1 MLGSLLR
8 WLLVGG
14 GALAGSY
21 GGRILAATLRGEPVE
36 PLLRFDRA
44 TLLRPDMAPGIMAAE
59 IAGRI
64 LRLGPWSAAL
74 VAAAGAAA
82 AVLAEGPLTRPDAD
96 DDGADAGRPNPVTVT
111 PLT

>member
-1 MLGSLLR
+1 MFGSLFR
-8 WLLVGG
+8 WVLVGG

-21 GGRILAATLRGEPVE
+21 GGRIAAAALRGEPVE
-36 PLLRFDRA
+36 PLLRIDRA
-44 TLLRPDMAPGIMAAE
+44 SLLRPDMAPGIMAAE
-59 IAGRI
+59 IAGRL

-82 AVLAEGPLTRPDAD
+82 AVLAEGPLTRPDDDAD
-96 DDGADAGRPNPVTVT
+96 EAGAGAPNPVTVT